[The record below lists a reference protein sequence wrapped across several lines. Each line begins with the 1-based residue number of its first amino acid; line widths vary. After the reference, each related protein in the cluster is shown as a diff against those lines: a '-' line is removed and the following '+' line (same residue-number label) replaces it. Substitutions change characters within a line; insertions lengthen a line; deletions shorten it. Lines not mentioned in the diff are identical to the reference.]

1 MGRSFRLK
9 ITIPPTYPITDI
21 PMRIRHGTQLRL
33 PVFTISAGER
43 REYRDMSDNH
53 ENLSPSCPIIFM
65 RKNAMGIPAPK
76 VKDFPESLNMH
87 EAQNDIALKDMKV
100 TQEERVMSMNAPIS
114 SSPGNII

>member
-1 MGRSFRLK
+1 
-9 ITIPPTYPITDI
+9 
-21 PMRIRHGTQLRL
+21 
-33 PVFTISAGER
+33 
-43 REYRDMSDNH
+43 
-53 ENLSPSCPIIFM
+53 M

-100 TQEERVMSMNAPIS
+100 IQEERVMSMNAPIS